1 MVFQQPN
8 PFPMS
13 IFDNVAY
20 AIVEGGRRHGFRPR
34 RRSSELRDAVA
45 DALRRAGLY
54 EEVGR

>member
-20 AIVEGGRRHGFRPR
+20 VLREQARP
-34 RRSSELRDAVA
+34 
-45 DALRRAGLY
+45 AGATAQA
-54 EEVGR
+54 ER